1 MSPPAR
7 NVHPVLARAAV
18 RALRRSPGMGAGA
31 GVGAAVGRAEELLAV
46 GAPVPELLHAEL
58 LVALRRRGWPAVRA
72 AAGHL
77 LDRPR
82 DPLVATLAASSGPA
96 EFLAR
101 SRLLERWF
109 HVGHTT
115 AATYDRD
122 GLGLTVRHLP
132 HLGGPP
138 SPAETLFVAAAYQ
151 VATGLV
157 AGREPVLVLLA
168 ASGELTPSAACS
180 NSTATLDGWRLRW
193 AEAGPPAGTLPQLRA
208 RIALD
213 PARAWRLPQAAAA
226 LGLSSRTLQRLL
238 AAGGTTFRAELL
250 AVRLES
256 AAQLIRR
263 SALPLADIAAAAGFT
278 DHPHLTRRFGERYGC
293 SPQAYR
299 RAAPETAASP
309 GPGVGP
315 GVGSGAAE

>member
-1 MSPPAR
+1 MTGPAR
-7 NVHPVLARAAV
+7 SVHPVLVRAAV
-18 RALRRSPGMGAGA
+18 RALRRSPGVLPVAD
-31 GVGAAVGRAEELLAV
+31 RAEALLDA
-46 GAPVPELLHAEL
+46 GDPVPELLHAEL
-58 LVALRRRGWPAVRA
+58 LLALRRRGWPTVRA

-82 DPLVATLAASSGPA
+82 HPLVSALAASSGPA
-96 EFLAR
+96 DFLAR

-115 AATYDRD
+115 AAAYDGPGR
-122 GLGLTVRHLP
+122 LTVRHLP

-138 SPAETLFVAAAYQ
+138 SSAETLFVAAAYQ

-157 AGREPVLVLLA
+157 AGREPALTLLT
-168 ASGELTPSAACS
+168 ASGSTTPEAACADS
-180 NSTATLDGWRLRW
+180 GPVLAGWRLCW
-193 AEAGPPAGTLPQLRA
+193 PEPGPPAATLPELRA

-213 PARAWRLPQAAAA
+213 PARPWRLPDAAAA

-238 AAGGTTFRAELL
+238 TSQGTAFRDELL

-263 SALPLADIAAAAGFT
+263 STLPLADIAAAAGFT
-278 DHPHLTRRFGERYGC
+278 DHPHLTRRFGERYGL
-293 SPQAYR
+293 PPAAYR
-299 RAAPETAASP
+299 LAGER
-309 GPGVGP
+309 
-315 GVGSGAAE
+315 SGWTGLDARTSR